1 MEPQANQQSFKSY
14 LAFFAGQQVSLLGS
28 SIAQFLLIWWI
39 TLETNSAVY
48 LSIAFLV
55 GFAPMIIL
63 TPFAGVLVDRWNRK
77 VLIGA
82 VDFLQALTTV
92 VLIFLFSAGFVS
104 IPVILAF
111 LAIRSVYQA
120 FNIPAVSAIT
130 PLMVPLDKLSRMNGL
145 SYLLTGTMT
154 MIGPIFAA
162 VLLTIVR
169 IDQIL
174 WIDPATFLIAL
185 IPLLVIRIPSVREKT
200 ERSPFK
206 KDFAEGLSFIKN
218 ARGLLPLIMLATV
231 LNFLLIPFD
240 TLVPY
245 YVKVEHLGGAESLAL
260 IMASAQGG
268 MLAGGALM
276 SVMKGFKRKM
286 TAIMAFLYVIF
297 LGYTLVA
304 ITPTG
309 LFWFMALGALILG
322 FGAAP
327 ANVSLATIMQTVVPL
342 KMQGRVQSV
351 SMALASAAAPL
362 GMVMSGAVVG
372 FTGTTKLY
380 LGCVVAGV
388 SVATLA
394 WFLTDIRNVEGLEQK
409 TLDSENQTRNV

>member
-14 LAFFAGQQVSLLGS
+14 LTFFAGQQVSLLGS

-77 VLIGA
+77 VVIGS

-104 IPVILAF
+104 VLVILAF
-111 LAIRSVYQA
+111 LAMRSVYQA
-120 FNIPAVSAIT
+120 FNVPAVSAII
-130 PLMVPLDKLSRMNGL
+130 PLMVPRDKLSRMNGL
-145 SYLLTGTMT
+145 NYLLTGTMT
-154 MIGPIFAA
+154 MIGPIVAA
-162 VLLTIVR
+162 VLLATVK
-169 IDQIL
+169 IDLIL
-174 WIDPATFLIAL
+174 WIDPATFLVAL
-185 IPLLVIRIPSVREKT
+185 IPLLVIRIPSVREKA
-200 ERSPFK
+200 ERTPFA
-206 KDFAEGLSFIKN
+206 KDLVEGLSFIKN
-218 ARGLLPLIMLATV
+218 ARGFVPLVMLATV
-231 LNFLLIPFD
+231 LNFLLVPFD
-240 TLVPY
+240 TLTPY
-245 YVKVEHLGGAESLAL
+245 YVKVEHFGDAGSLAL

-286 TAIMAFLYVIF
+286 VAVMAFLYVIF
-297 LGYTLVA
+297 LGYALVA
-304 ITPTG
+304 ITPVG

-327 ANVSLATIMQTVVPL
+327 ANVSLATIVQTIVPL
-342 KMQGRVQSV
+342 KMQGRVNSV
-351 SMALASAAAPL
+351 SMALASAATPL
-362 GMVMSGAVVG
+362 GMVMAGAVVG
-372 FTGTTKLY
+372 FTGTTKLF

-388 SVATLA
+388 SVATLS
-394 WFLTDIRNVEGLEQK
+394 WFLTDIKHVEEEQK
-409 TLDSENQTRNV
+409 TLDSENQTKAE